1 MGISMDEEQI
11 MDACI
16 TGSTVAE
23 IATWTGFSE
32 SKVRGLLKTMER
44 RQLVRRYTFKPHR
57 SGREITVW
65 NREGPMD

>member
-1 MGISMDEEQI
+1 MKITMDEEQV

-23 IATWTGFSE
+23 IASWTGFSE
-32 SKVRGLLKTMER
+32 SKVRRLVKTLER
-44 RQLVRRYTFKPHR
+44 RQLVRRRTFKPFR

-65 NREGPMD
+65 NREGPID